1 MFEKGDSENNL
12 SEVLGP
18 FMLNSSI
25 ICLNSSLLHT
35 QKTNTNYLPTPAISK
50 LKKIKT
56 SLTRLK
62 HSTDT
67 KKMLLWVHLTLSQ
80 TWSQNNLGLRTSFIW
95 TWNFSLQNMKSCWR
109 QRSSVQGYQKRKSW
123 HRFWSI
129 CGTLSSRWW

>member
-1 MFEKGDSENNL
+1 MFEKGDSENHP

-50 LKKIKT
+50 LKKIRT
-56 SLTRLK
+56 SITRSK

-67 KKMLLWVHLTLSQ
+67 KKLLL
-80 TWSQNNLGLRTSFIW
+80 
-95 TWNFSLQNMKSCWR
+95 
-109 QRSSVQGYQKRKSW
+109 
-123 HRFWSI
+123 
-129 CGTLSSRWW
+129 